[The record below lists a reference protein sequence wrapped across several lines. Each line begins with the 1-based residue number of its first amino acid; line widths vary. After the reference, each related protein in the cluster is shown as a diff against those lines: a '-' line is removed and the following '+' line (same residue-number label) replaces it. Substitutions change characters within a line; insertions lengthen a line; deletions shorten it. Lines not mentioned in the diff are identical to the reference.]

1 MNIPEE
7 GSCMRKLKYEK
18 PDELYT
24 PEMILYELNGS
35 LDLIPDHAEMLLG
48 KSLSLLPKNVID
60 FIVGNYVFI
69 SQEEDED
76 GTHYAFDNIFFK
88 DKIGFILLNNNL
100 WRKKPIEI
108 AFTIAHE
115 VAHAFKRHTIKDFK
129 DVDLDKG
136 IKIEKEADR
145 LALKW
150 LNKHY
155 KKESLEK
162 LCNYLFRKKSDF

>member
-1 MNIPEE
+1 
-7 GSCMRKLKYEK
+7 MRKIKDEK
-18 PDELYT
+18 SDKLYT

-35 LDLIPDHAEMLLG
+35 LELIPDHAEMLLG
-48 KSLSLLPKNVID
+48 KYLSLLPKSVID

-69 SQEEDED
+69 SQKEAED
-76 GTHYAFDNIFFK
+76 GAHYAFDNIFFK
-88 DKIGFILLNNNL
+88 DKIGFILLNSNL

-108 AFTIAHE
+108 AYTIAHE
-115 VAHAFKRHTIKDFK
+115 AAHAFKGHAIKDFK
-129 DVDLDKG
+129 DTDLDKG

-150 LNKHY
+150 LSKHY
-155 KKESLEK
+155 KKETLEK